1 MSFDTQQLSYV
12 SAAEAPAEQRV
23 AFIRRTYQ
31 HLALAVLAFVALEW
45 IFFQTGVAEKLAAT
59 MLGGRW
65 SWLIVLGGFMA
76 VSWIAQRWADSHASR
91 EMQYLGL
98 GVYVVAEAI
107 IFVPILYLASRIGPT
122 VIPTAGLITT
132 LLFGGLTVV
141 AFTTRK
147 DFSFLGG
154 ILKIGGF
161 IALGVI
167 VASIAFGFNL
177 GLLFSAVMVAF
188 AAAAILYSTSNVLH
202 RYNPEQ
208 HVAASLSL
216 FASVALL
223 FWYILRIVMSFSNRD

>member
-31 HLALAVLAFVALEW
+31 HLAMAVLAFVALEW
-45 IFFQTGVAEKLAAT
+45 IFFRTGVAERLTAT

-65 SWLIVLGGFMA
+65 SWLLVLGGFMA
-76 VSWIAQRWADSHASR
+76 VSWIAQRWADTQASR
-91 EMQYLGL
+91 QMQYLGL
-98 GVYVVAEAI
+98 AVYVVAEAI
-107 IFVPILYLASRIGPT
+107 IFVPILYIASRVGDT

-132 LLFGGLTVV
+132 LLFGGLTTV

-147 DFSFLGG
+147 DFSFLGS

-161 IALGVI
+161 IAMGVI
-167 VASIAFGFNL
+167 VASIGFGFNL

-202 RYNPEQ
+202 RYHPEQ
-208 HVAASLSL
+208 YVAASLSL

-223 FWYILRIVMSFSNRD
+223 FWYVLRIVMSFGNRD